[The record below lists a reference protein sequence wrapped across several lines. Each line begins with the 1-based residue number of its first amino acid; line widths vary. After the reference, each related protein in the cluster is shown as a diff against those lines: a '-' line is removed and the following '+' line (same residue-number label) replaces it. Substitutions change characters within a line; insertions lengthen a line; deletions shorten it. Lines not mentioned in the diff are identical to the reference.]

1 MTQAQG
7 KKTYKIVFLGPPAVG
22 KGTQAIKMQEKVG
35 AKQLSSG
42 DILREVVAAGGEVG
56 QTLKSIMDKGH
67 LVPDELI
74 CRLIAERITD
84 ACKQKG
90 FILDGFPRTV
100 SQAQTLDK
108 LLTENAVDIDAV
120 LAMEVDD
127 EVLIG
132 RCLGRLVHP
141 ASGRTYHVE
150 FNPPKVPM
158 CDDVTGEP
166 LIRRSDDNE
175 STLRARLNT
184 YHQQTK
190 PIIEYYAKKGLLHR
204 IDASAP
210 ADQVWA
216 AIDSI
221 ISKI

>member
-1 MTQAQG
+1 MSEQG
-7 KKTYKIVFLGPPAVG
+7 QKTYKIVFLGPPAVG
-22 KGTQAIKMQEKVG
+22 KGTQAIKMQDKLG

-42 DILREVVAAGGEVG
+42 DILREVVAKGDESG
-56 QTLKSIMDKGH
+56 QKLKAIMDSGQ
-67 LVPDELI
+67 LVPDDMI
-74 CRLIAERITD
+74 CGLIAERIVE
-84 ACKQKG
+84 ASQQKG

-100 SQAQTLDK
+100 NQARVLDD
-108 LLTENAVDIDAV
+108 LLAKNEVKIDAV

-127 EVLIG
+127 EVLIS

-141 ASGRTYHVE
+141 GSGRTYHVE

-175 STLRARLNT
+175 ETLRKRLST
-184 YHQQTK
+184 YHTQTK
-190 PIIEYYAKKGLLHR
+190 PIIEYYEKQGLMHR

-210 ADQVWA
+210 ADHVWA
-216 AIDSI
+216 EIDGI

>member
-1 MTQAQG
+1 MSEQTQ
-7 KKTYKIVFLGPPAVG
+7 KTYKIVFLGPPAVG
-22 KGTQAIKMQEKVG
+22 KGTQAIKMQEKLG

-42 DILREVVAAGGEVG
+42 DILREVVAKGDESGKK
-56 QTLKSIMDKGH
+56 LKAIMDSGQ
-67 LVPDELI
+67 LVPDDMI
-74 CRLIAERITD
+74 CGLIAERITE
-84 ACKQKG
+84 ACTQKG

-100 SQAQTLDK
+100 NQAQVLDQ
-108 LLTENAVDIDAV
+108 LLIKNDVKIDAV

-127 EVLIG
+127 EILIR

-141 ASGRTYHVE
+141 SSGRTYHVE

-175 STLRARLNT
+175 ETLRKRLTT
-184 YHQQTK
+184 YHSQTK
-190 PIIEYYAKKGLLHR
+190 PIIDYYDKQGLMHR

-210 ADQVWA
+210 ADHVWSE
-216 AIDSI
+216 IDTI

>member
-1 MTQAQG
+1 MSEQSQ
-7 KKTYKIVFLGPPAVG
+7 KSYKIVFLGPPAVG
-22 KGTQAIKMQEKVG
+22 KGTQAIKMQDKLG

-42 DILREVVAAGGEVG
+42 DILREVVAKGDESG
-56 QTLKSIMDKGH
+56 QKLKAIMDSGQ
-67 LVPDELI
+67 LVPDDMI
-74 CRLIAERITD
+74 CGLIAERIVD
-84 ACKQKG
+84 ASKQKG

-100 SQAQTLDK
+100 SQARVLDD
-108 LLTENAVDIDAV
+108 LLHQHQVQIDAV

-127 EVLIG
+127 EVLIS

-175 STLRARLNT
+175 ETLRKRLTT
-184 YHQQTK
+184 YHTQTK
-190 PIIEYYAKKGLLHR
+190 PIIEYYEKQGLMHR

-210 ADQVWA
+210 ADHVWSE
-216 AIDSI
+216 IDGI